1 MTRAL
6 SCKVMLSIILFL
18 VFGTLALTEA
28 GDDETMAMV
37 GEVIALCWFVFTVVV
52 AVVVVFS

>member
-1 MTRAL
+1 
-6 SCKVMLSIILFL
+6 MLSIILFL